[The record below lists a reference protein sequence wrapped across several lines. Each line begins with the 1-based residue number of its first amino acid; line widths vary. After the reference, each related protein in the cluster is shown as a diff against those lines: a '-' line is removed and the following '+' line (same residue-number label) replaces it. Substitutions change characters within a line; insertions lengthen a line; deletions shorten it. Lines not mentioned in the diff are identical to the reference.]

1 MTVSG
6 CPMLLGTGEG
16 QAHSE
21 AAALVLERYSKFDK
35 AALTQSS
42 TNLQPAHPNFLRQLV
57 PQVAFGRFVVPVLP
71 ECPLAR
77 AFVSQ

>member
-21 AAALVLERYSKFDK
+21 AAALVLERYSKFDSLVK
-35 AALTQSS
+35 TRFEEV
-42 TNLQPAHPNFLRQLV
+42 PAI
-57 PQVAFGRFVVPVLP
+57 
-71 ECPLAR
+71 
-77 AFVSQ
+77 

>member
-57 PQVAFGRFVVPVLP
+57 SSPSSVR
-71 ECPLAR
+71 PLRR
-77 AFVSQ
+77 AGFA

>member
-42 TNLQPAHPNFLRQLV
+42 TNLQPAPTRTSS
-57 PQVAFGRFVVPVLP
+57 A
-71 ECPLAR
+71 
-77 AFVSQ
+77 S